1 MAHKARDKANREG
14 ISLKQLMD
22 MFPTDEKAR
31 EWIEAQ
37 IWPDGP
43 YCPHCGSKN
52 VQHPIKHKTMTH
64 RCRDCPKRPQFSL
77 KTGTIMQSSNLGYRD
92 WAFAIYLLTTNLK
105 GVSARKLRHDL
116 DISYSSAW
124 HLAHRLRASFAAGN
138 QRMFNGPVEADETY
152 IGGKRKNMSNAK
164 RRELK
169 DTGRGGA
176 GKAVVVGIKDR
187 KTGKII
193 ARHVLQVDT
202 LDVAGFV
209 AEMTELGATV
219 YTDEAKVYN
228 ILNRWYDHE
237 SVKHSVSE
245 YVRGQAHTNGIE
257 SFWSMLKRGFHGTY
271 HKMSPKHLDR
281 YVSEFAGRH
290 NIRALDTDEQ
300 MRAIILGMRNK
311 RLRYEDLIADN
322 GLESGARS

>member
-1 MAHKARDKANREG
+1 MTQTAPGKAHREG
-14 ISLKQLMD
+14 ISLKKLMA
-22 MFPTDEKAR
+22 MFSTEEKAR
-31 EWIEAQ
+31 KWIEAQ

-92 WAFAIYLLTTNLK
+92 WAIAIYLLTTNLK
-105 GVSARKLRHDL
+105 GVSAMKLHRDL
-116 DISYSSAW
+116 EIAHSSAW
-124 HLAHRLRASFAAGN
+124 HLAHRLRAAFGN
-138 QRMFNGPVEADETY
+138 EQKRQFDGPVEADETY
-152 IGGKRKNMSNAK
+152 IGGKRKNMSNAR

-169 DTGRGGA
+169 GTGRGGS

-187 KTGKII
+187 KTGRII
-193 ARHVLQVDT
+193 AQQVLQVDT

-209 AEMTELGATV
+209 AAMTSQGAVV
-219 YTDEAKVYN
+219 YTDEAAVYN
-228 ILNRWYDHE
+228 ILKRWYDHD

-245 YVRGQAHTNGIE
+245 YVRDQVHTNGIE
-257 SFWSMLKRGFHGTY
+257 SFWAMLKRGYNGTY

-290 NIRALDTDEQ
+290 NIRELDTSEQ
-300 MRAIILGMRNK
+300 MRTVVLRMRNK
-311 RLRYEDLIADN
+311 RLRYSDLIAEN